1 VVVSGSMGIEHE
13 GETIQ
18 VLEPG
23 ECFGHPSLM
32 TGMAPAFT
40 IRAREES
47 LCVLLRGDSGRRVLG
62 TPAGAAYLA
71 RSMRKRLTRAGHT
84 VHGLLDVGTTPV
96 SAIMVPAAFCR
107 PEDSVRSVAHRLRSE
122 ALQALLVHV
131 DSDRLGVVSE

>member
-1 VVVSGSMGIEHE
+1 MEHLDTFLRRHPPFDALDPWMVSGIAAGAERRTFQPGEVALVEDGLPSEGLWVVVSGSMGIEHE

-47 LCVLLRGDSGRRVLG
+47 LCVLLRG
-62 TPAGAAYLA
+62 
-71 RSMRKRLTRAGHT
+71 
-84 VHGLLDVGTTPV
+84 
-96 SAIMVPAAFCR
+96 
-107 PEDSVRSVAHRLRSE
+107 
-122 ALQALLVHV
+122 
-131 DSDRLGVVSE
+131 